1 MRGYVDGMLEIDPA
15 RPPVTP
21 RDAATVVLLRDT
33 PAGYE
38 VFLVRRHA
46 KSGFMGGAT
55 VFPGGKL
62 DEQDRDARILARV
75 RGRASA
81 EAARVLDELDMP
93 ERALALFV
101 AAIRETFEEAG
112 VLLAEVARPDAIAAE
127 RARLEQGASFAD
139 VLDALGAELRLDWL
153 VPLSRWVTPA
163 VEPRRF
169 DARFFLTRIPP
180 GQTAARDARETTEA
194 HWLSPADALA
204 HDLADRILLPPPTL
218 RTLENL
224 SVHAAIDDALE
235 AARRGT
241 PPLVRPAFVHDD
253 DGPSLVL
260 PGDPAHAERERV
272 VAGPTRFVLENGRFR
287 SRDPRPR
294 T

>member
-1 MRGYVDGMLEIDPA
+1 MIEIDPT
-15 RPPVTP
+15 RPPATP

-33 PAGYE
+33 PAGFE

-62 DEQDRDARILARV
+62 DDQDRDPRILSRV
-75 RGRASA
+75 TGRSG
-81 EAARVLDELDMP
+81 EETGRVLNEPDAP

-112 VLLAEVARPDAIAAE
+112 VLLAEVSRIDAIAAE
-127 RARLEQGASFAD
+127 RERMERGASFAD
-139 VLDALGAELRLDWL
+139 VLEALDARLRLDWL

-180 GQTAARDARETTEA
+180 GQTAARDARETTES

-204 HDLADRILLPPPTL
+204 SDLADRILLPPPTL

-224 SVHAAIDDALE
+224 SVHAAIDEALA
-235 AARRGT
+235 AARARAL
-241 PPLVRPAFVHDD
+241 PLVRPVFVDD
-253 DGPSLVL
+253 DSGPSLVL
-260 PGDPAHAERERV
+260 PGDPAHTETERV
-272 VAGPTRFVLENGRFR
+272 VPGTTRFVLENGRFR

-294 T
+294 R